1 MAGRGLV
8 SGSLTTKSEGWMKR
22 SGTLE
27 EPSDCDFINLDNKK
41 TDPFGSAPYI
51 LHIFTML
58 LTKLCIMC
66 KTIKAILF

>member
-27 EPSDCDFINLDNKK
+27 EHSDCNFIRL
-41 TDPFGSAPYI
+41 
-51 LHIFTML
+51 
-58 LTKLCIMC
+58 
-66 KTIKAILF
+66 